1 MNIIRLVPFRQ
12 MYSVK
17 HGYVDT
23 RQMYSVKHG
32 YVDTLPKW
40 MLTIRSQCYHLKQIL
55 LYFSFVIFSSHP
67 IYLTICRPI

>member
-1 MNIIRLVPFRQ
+1 MNIIRLVLFRQ

-40 MLTIRSQCYHLKQIL
+40 MLTVRSQCYHLKQI
-55 LYFSFVIFSSHP
+55 
-67 IYLTICRPI
+67 